1 MTTGPLAHIRVLD
14 LTRVRAGPAATRLLA
29 DWGADVVK
37 IEVPP
42 SAGDANDLGGPR
54 DGSDFQNL
62 QRNRRSV
69 TIDLKHPEGRALFLR
84 LARTVDVVVEN
95 FRPDVKRRLG
105 IAYEDVAAVNERV
118 VYASVSGFGQ
128 TGPYAARPGF
138 DQVAQ
143 GMTGHMSI
151 TGLPGQGP
159 VRYGIPVCD
168 LSAGVLCATGILAA
182 LVERQVSG
190 RGQWVDTSLLQAGVY
205 MLDFQAT
212 RWLMDGKVPP
222 QAGNDHPTTIPTG
235 LFRCSDGSI
244 NLSVTGEAMFA
255 RFAKVLGHPE
265 WCEDR
270 RFSSNEARSDNR
282 IAMNEAIAAVLAGD
296 TAAAWVERLNGAGVP
311 AGPVYDIS
319 QVFADPQVEH
329 LGLAATVE
337 HPRLGPIRLS
347 NQPVNLSRT
356 PGSVRTAAPELGAD
370 TDAVLADA
378 GLSAEEIARLRAQ
391 RVV

>member
-1 MTTGPLAHIRVLD
+1 MTGPLSAFRVLD

-29 DWGADVVK
+29 DWGADVIK
-37 IEVPP
+37 IEMPP

-69 TIDLKHPEGRALFLR
+69 TIDLKKPGGRDLFLE
-84 LARTVDVVVEN
+84 LCETADVVVEN
-95 FRPDVKRRLG
+95 FRPDVKKRLG
-105 IAYEDVAAVNERV
+105 IAYEDVAAVNPRI
-118 VYASVSGFGQ
+118 VYGSVSGFGQ
-128 TGPYAARPGF
+128 SGPYAARPGF

-168 LSAGVLCATGILAA
+168 LTAGIFCATGILAA
-182 LVERQVSG
+182 LLERNMSG
-190 RGQWVDTSLLQAGVY
+190 KGQWVDTSLLQAGVY

-235 LFRCSDGSI
+235 LFKTSDGAI
-244 NLSVTGEAMFA
+244 NLSVTGNRMFA
-255 RFAKVLGHPE
+255 RFADLLEHPE
-265 WCEDR
+265 WAEDE
-270 RFSSNEARSDNR
+270 RFATSEARSANR
-282 IAMNEAIAAVLAGD
+282 QDMNAAIAAVIARD
-296 TAAAWVERLNGAGVP
+296 TSAAWVEKMNEAGIP
-311 AGPVYDIS
+311 AGPVNDIKA
-319 QVFADPQVEH
+319 VFEDPQSQH
-329 LGLAATVE
+329 LGLAAEVE
-337 HPRLGPIRLS
+337 HPRLGQIRLS

-356 PGSVRTAAPELGAD
+356 PGSVRSTAPELGAD
-370 TDAVLADA
+370 TDTLLSEIGKSADA
-378 GLSAEEIARLRAQ
+378 IAALRDEG
-391 RVV
+391 VI

>member
-1 MTTGPLAHIRVLD
+1 MTAGPLAHVRVLD

-37 IEVPP
+37 IEMPP
-42 SAGDANDLGGPR
+42 AAGNANDLGGPR

-62 QRNRRSV
+62 QRNRRSM
-69 TIDLKHPEGRALFLR
+69 TLDLKHPDGRGLFLR
-84 LARTVDVVVEN
+84 LAARADVVVEN

-105 IAYEDVAAVNERV
+105 IAYEDVAAVNPRI

-128 TGPYAARPGF
+128 TGPYADRPGF

-143 GMTGHMSI
+143 GMTGHMSV

-159 VRYGIPVCD
+159 VRYGVPVCD
-168 LSAGVLCATGILAA
+168 LTAGIFCATGILAA
-182 LVERQVSG
+182 LVERARSG
-190 RGQWVDTSLLQAGVY
+190 EGQAVDTSLLQAGVY

-212 RWLMDGKVPP
+212 RWLMDGVVPP

-235 LFRCSDGSI
+235 LFSCSDGAI

-255 RFAKVLGHPE
+255 RFAALLGRPD
-265 WCEDR
+265 WCDDP
-270 RFSSNEARSDNR
+270 RFASGEARSENR
-282 IAMNEAIAAVLAGD
+282 AAMNAEIAAVLAGD
-296 TAAAWVERLNGAGVP
+296 TAAAWVERLNAAGVP
-311 AGPVYDIS
+311 AGPVNDIA

-329 LGLAATVE
+329 LGLAATVR
-337 HPRLGPIRLS
+337 HPRLGDIRLS

-356 PGSVRTAAPELGAD
+356 PGAVRTAAPDLGAD
-370 TDAVLADA
+370 TDAVLEEA
-378 GLSAEEIARLRAQ
+378 GLDADEIAALRTAG
-391 RVV
+391 VV